1 MHEALVRVTTRPFTT
16 DQFPANI
23 EPVVRSTKKELSLI

>member
-1 MHEALVRVTTRPFTT
+1 MHEAFVRLTT

-23 EPVVRSTKKELSLI
+23 EPVVIRLTKKSYP